1 MNNLDLEGLDP
12 YPKEMPTWAMIKY
25 LIDTLS
31 NIDPWLER
39 SVSVQQRT
47 EKPPEAGRPAPRKLP
62 GPRRGRLIKP
72 PEEPMPGGD
81 QDRPTERR
89 CHVEA
94 GPGRLA

>member
-39 SVSVQQRT
+39 SVSVQQRI
-47 EKPPEAGRPAPRKLP
+47 EKPPEAGRPA
-62 GPRRGRLIKP
+62 
-72 PEEPMPGGD
+72 
-81 QDRPTERR
+81 QDK
-89 CHVEA
+89 V
-94 GPGRLA
+94 G